1 MSHHQQQTDL
11 TPGKASCRAT
21 FTHFRECCVIL
32 VTAAFS
38 ARQLL
43 QAGPGET
50 TAFPG
55 CTFLRDSEIA
65 TNPDFS
71 ILYYNLQ
78 YTGLNNTLS
87 SLHSVVTLFA
97 PTNEA
102 FLQYDAAN
110 NETEIQAMTEPPR
123 GGEAAAFLADG
134 LQLHVANESLTV
146 TLLYTTYGQS
156 AHSCAPV

>member
-1 MSHHQQQTDL
+1 MI
-11 TPGKASCRAT
+11 
-21 FTHFRECCVIL
+21 FVVL

-87 SLHSVVTLFA
+87 SLSSVVTLFA

-102 FLQYDAAN
+102 FLQYQAAV
-110 NETEIQAMTEPPR
+110 NETGAQAMTEPPR
-123 GGEAAAFLADG
+123 AGEAATFLADSFE
-134 LQLHVANESLTV
+134 LHVANKSLMV
-146 TLLYTTYGQS
+146 IALCTLCMDGGFTIVSQCIEGMHGHMGICQTTG
-156 AHSCAPV
+156 CTL

>member
-1 MSHHQQQTDL
+1 MYVVLS
-11 TPGKASCRAT
+11 
-21 FTHFRECCVIL
+21 
-32 VTAAFS
+32 TAAIS

-55 CTFLRDSEIA
+55 CTFLGDSEIA

-71 ILYYNLQ
+71 TLYYELQ

-87 SLHSVVTLFA
+87 SLPSVVTLFA

-102 FLQYDAAN
+102 FLQYIAAN
-110 NETEIQAMTEPPR
+110 NETGIQAMTEPPR
-123 GGEAAAFLADG
+123 GGEAATFLADG
-134 LQLHVANESLTV
+134 LELHVANESLAV
-146 TLLYTTYGQS
+146 TFLHTR
-156 AHSCAPV
+156 CAQGVHDMSL